1 MEDSKKI
8 GFSNILCILLS
19 CCRSDSSSDSEHE
32 TSNHSKR
39 HKKND
44 KPKKDRSKNHRH
56 KQHSHKLKEKQQDE
70 RSSGPVQLSKFL
82 GREKDDGARLSAI
95 SGKKIRLKVEKTKED
110 KLAENKRNELLK
122 FLNASFD

>member
-1 MEDSKKI
+1 MMTGCLI
-8 GFSNILCILLS
+8 GLPGCLFMGLVCPGNG
-19 CCRSDSSSDSEHE
+19 
-32 TSNHSKR
+32 
-39 HKKND
+39 
-44 KPKKDRSKNHRH
+44 
-56 KQHSHKLKEKQQDE
+56 SHIQKQQDE